1 MESYIFKKTMFTIM
15 AILILTGCK
24 DKLDSYHLSKGID
37 SVLSDYIDRHPK
49 DSVLILQFYRIE
61 NRTILNIQ
69 HSSCYPYR
77 EFVDGCFIYKDRL
90 ALYSILDKT
99 ISVNCLID
107 STVASDKTILDNFKS
122 WNEADYE
129 YDDYSDSETYL
140 VKSRDCIT
148 KAVEK
153 DLEYKIIVS
162 DTIGIRN
169 AMINNMLNQR
179 LNKHHIPI
187 VSIRFASLDK
197 SDYFM
202 VCEVN
207 AYTRK
212 SLNGCLKRNGRII
225 VFYGIDNLHSQK
237 IIDLRLI
244 QKELPLLNNYK
255 ELPSNWFNYE
265 SSEGDVFKIL
275 PNGKIVR
282 VPIEELPDE
291 KYEMLYNALGLG

>member
-1 MESYIFKKTMFTIM
+1 MESYIFKKTLFTIIV
-15 AILILTGCK
+15 ILILTGCK
-24 DKLDSYHLSKGID
+24 DNLASCHLSKGID
-37 SVLSDYIDRHPK
+37 TLLSDYIDRHPQ
-49 DSVLILQFYRIE
+49 DSVIILQFYRIE

-69 HSSCYPYR
+69 HSSYYPFR

-90 ALYSILDKT
+90 AIYGILDKA
-99 ISVNCLID
+99 ISVDSLID
-107 STVASDKTILDNFKS
+107 STFACDKTILDSFKS
-122 WNEADYE
+122 WDEADFE
-129 YDDYSDSETYL
+129 YDDYPDSETYF

-153 DLEYKIIVS
+153 DLEYKTIVS

-169 AMINNMLNQR
+169 AMINSMLNQR
-179 LNKHHIPI
+179 LNKHHVPI
-187 VSIRFASLDK
+187 TAIRFVSLDK

-202 VCEVN
+202 VSEVN

-212 SLNGCLKRNGRII
+212 TLNGCLKRNGRLI
-225 VFYGIDNLHSQK
+225 VFYGINNLHSQNV
-237 IIDLRLI
+237 IDLRLI

-255 ELPSNWFNYE
+255 ELPSNWFNFE

-282 VPIEELPDE
+282 VSIEKLSDE
-291 KYEMLYNALGLG
+291 KYEMLFKAFGL